1 MADFPVGELNK
12 VRRGDRASYDRAAI
26 HALLDEAMVAHVGFI
41 DADRPIVIPMIYGRV
56 DELLY
61 LHGAKAGR
69 FAKAMAPG
77 LPVCLTVTV
86 LDGIV
91 IGRSAFHMS
100 MNYRSAVIHG
110 HASL

>member
-1 MADFPVGELNK
+1 
-12 VRRGDRASYDRAAI
+12 
-26 HALLDEAMVAHVGFI
+26 
-41 DADRPIVIPMIYGRV
+41 MIYGRV

-61 LHGAKAGR
+61 LHGAKATQ

-91 IGRSAFHMS
+91 VGRSAFHMS

-110 HASL
+110 HASLVTDGDEAVRRWRPLPIMLCWAAGPKCAPCWIRRLRQPPFSA